1 MTPQRLLRQLICF
14 IFLLSLNAYG
24 EEGFRSPTS
33 LQHLTLKMAEE
44 LWQQKNLNIQIAK
57 NQVEGAKADTLS
69 AARRPNPQ
77 LSYYMN
83 SIGAGRDHRY
93 LNGSD
98 QVIHI
103 DQTFERGDKRELRMK
118 SADLML
124 HASEADYESIKRLSK
139 TQLYQLYY
147 QLHLAQD
154 KLKISEDNAS
164 LYEKTLEV
172 SQLRFKAGDI
182 SAAELSRLDLDK
194 LRADNEVIQA
204 KNILKQAQI
213 DLAIYIGE
221 ELSAPII
228 EVTDPWPRR
237 TENAYQNPINI
248 ENRPDVKAAILRL
261 NAADTNLELALAQKK
276 RDVTIGAQIEHNSLD
291 LESNTIGLGVSIPLM
306 TGYGFEGEIAR
317 AVSDKKLAET
327 DLERIKAQAISEV
340 NKARGDLKTAEARVT
355 HYDDNLLKE
364 ADKVLQSAEFAYK
377 QGAQSVMDLLDA
389 RRTYKSTQL
398 EAMSARAD
406 YASAL
411 SSWLL
416 LSRESESPWAYLKK
430 LFYLLA

>member
-1 MTPQRLLRQLICF
+1 MTFQGLFRQLICL
-14 IFLLSLNAYG
+14 IFFLGLNAYS
-24 EEGFRSPTS
+24 EESARSSSS
-33 LQHLTLKMAEE
+33 LQHLTLKMAED

-69 AARRPNPQ
+69 AARRPNPK

-83 SIGAGRDHRY
+83 SIGAGRDHSY

-124 HASEADYESIKRLSK
+124 QASEADYESVKRLSK

-154 KLKISEDNAS
+154 KLKITEDNAS

-204 KNILKQAQI
+204 RNNLKQAQI
-213 DLAIYIGE
+213 DLAIYIG
-221 ELSAPII
+221 
-228 EVTDPWPRR
+228 
-237 TENAYQNPINI
+237 
-248 ENRPDVKAAILRL
+248 
-261 NAADTNLELALAQKK
+261 
-276 RDVTIGAQIEHNSLD
+276 
-291 LESNTIGLGVSIPLM
+291 
-306 TGYGFEGEIAR
+306 
-317 AVSDKKLAET
+317 
-327 DLERIKAQAISEV
+327 
-340 NKARGDLKTAEARVT
+340 
-355 HYDDNLLKE
+355 
-364 ADKVLQSAEFAYK
+364 
-377 QGAQSVMDLLDA
+377 
-389 RRTYKSTQL
+389 
-398 EAMSARAD
+398 
-406 YASAL
+406 
-411 SSWLL
+411 
-416 LSRESESPWAYLKK
+416 
-430 LFYLLA
+430 